1 MKRNY
6 LIAIASFL
14 ILTLIFSSAKK
25 DENAEQEDVIS
36 NGSKVVAVPIPSQI
50 NFAGEQVALDKF
62 EVKERLDREL
72 LVNSYWQSNSLL
84 MIKRSKR
91 AFEIIEPI
99 LAEYDV
105 PEDFKYLAVAE
116 SGLLNVTSSAGA
128 KGVWQFM
135 QSTAKSYNLE
145 VNGEVDERLHLEKST
160 IAACQYLKEAHIR
173 FGSWTLA
180 AAAYNRGPA
189 GVERDLKKQRVGD
202 YFDLHLNTETSR
214 YVLRILALK
223 TIFENQT
230 AYGIHLKNEDYYGS
244 ISTINVVIDSSINNI
259 AKYALQLGTNYHV
272 LKSLNPWLKS
282 NELTVV
288 NKTYTIKAPLVN

>member
-36 NGSKVVAVPIPSQI
+36 KGSKVVAVPIPSQI

-259 AKYALQLGTNYHV
+259 AEYALQLGTNYHV

>member
-36 NGSKVVAVPIPSQI
+36 KGSKVVAVPIPSQI

-91 AFEIIEPI
+91 AFEIIDPI

-160 IAACQYLKEAHIR
+160 IAACQYLKKAHIR

-189 GVERDLKKQRVGD
+189 GVERDLKKQQVGD

-230 AYGIHLKNEDYYGS
+230 SYGIHLKNEDYYGS
-244 ISTINVVIDSSINNI
+244 ISTINVVVDSSINNI
-259 AKYALQLGTNYHV
+259 AEYALQLGTNYHV

>member
-36 NGSKVVAVPIPSQI
+36 KGSKVVAVPIPSQI
-50 NFAGEQVALDKF
+50 SFAGEQVALDKF

-145 VNGEVDERLHLEKST
+145 VNAEVDERLHLEKST

-189 GVERDLKKQRVGD
+189 GVERDLKKQQVGD

-230 AYGIHLKNEDYYGS
+230 SYGIHLKNEDYYGS
-244 ISTINVVIDSSINNI
+244 ISTINVVVDSSIINI
-259 AKYALQLGTNYHV
+259 AEYALQLGTNYHV

>member
-36 NGSKVVAVPIPSQI
+36 KGSKVVAVPIPSQI
-50 NFAGEQVALDKF
+50 SFAGEQVALDKF

-145 VNGEVDERLHLEKST
+145 VNGEVDERLHLKKST
-160 IAACQYLKEAHIR
+160 IAACQYLKEAHTR

-230 AYGIHLKNEDYYGS
+230 SYGIHLKNEDYYGS
-244 ISTINVVIDSSINNI
+244 ISTINVVVDSSINNI
-259 AKYALQLGTNYHV
+259 AEYALQLGTNYHV

>member
-36 NGSKVVAVPIPSQI
+36 KGSKVVAVPIPSQI

-145 VNGEVDERLHLEKST
+145 VNEEVDERLHLEKST
-160 IAACQYLKEAHIR
+160 IAACQYLKEAHTR

-189 GVERDLKKQRVGD
+189 GVERDLKKQQVGD

-230 AYGIHLKNEDYYGS
+230 SYGIHLKNEDYYGS
-244 ISTINVVIDSSINNI
+244 ISTINVVVDSSINNI
-259 AKYALQLGTNYHV
+259 AEYALQLGTNYHV

-282 NELTVV
+282 NELTVA

>member
-36 NGSKVVAVPIPSQI
+36 KGSKVVAVPIPSQI

-145 VNGEVDERLHLEKST
+145 VNGEVDERLHLKEST
-160 IAACQYLKEAHIR
+160 IAACQYLKEAHTR

-189 GVERDLKKQRVGD
+189 GVERDLKKQQVGD

-230 AYGIHLKNEDYYGS
+230 SYGIHLKNEDYYGS
-244 ISTINVVIDSSINNI
+244 ISTINVVVDSSINNI
-259 AKYALQLGTNYHV
+259 AEYALQLGTNYHV

>member
-36 NGSKVVAVPIPSQI
+36 KGSKVVAVPIPSQI

-160 IAACQYLKEAHIR
+160 IAACQYLKEAHTR

-189 GVERDLKKQRVGD
+189 GVERDLKKQQVGD

-230 AYGIHLKNEDYYGS
+230 SYGIHLKNEDYYGS
-244 ISTINVVIDSSINNI
+244 ITTINVVVDSSINNI
-259 AKYALQLGTNYHV
+259 AEYALQLGTNYHV

-288 NKTYTIKAPLVN
+288 DKIYTIKAPLVN

>member
-36 NGSKVVAVPIPSQI
+36 KGSKVVAVPIPSQI
-50 NFAGEQVALDKF
+50 SFAGEQVALDKF

-145 VNGEVDERLHLEKST
+145 VNGEVDERLHLKKST
-160 IAACQYLKEAHIR
+160 IAACQYLKEAHTR

-189 GVERDLKKQRVGD
+189 GVERDLKKQQVGD

-230 AYGIHLKNEDYYGS
+230 SYGIHLKNEDYYGS

-259 AKYALQLGTNYHV
+259 AEYALQLGTNYHV

>member
-36 NGSKVVAVPIPSQI
+36 KGVKVVAVPIPSQI
-50 NFAGEQVALDKF
+50 NFAGEQVGLDKF

-145 VNGEVDERLHLEKST
+145 VNAEVDERLHLEKST
-160 IAACQYLKEAHIR
+160 IAACQYLKEAHTR

-189 GVERDLKKQRVGD
+189 GVERDLKKQQVGD

-230 AYGIHLKNEDYYGS
+230 SYGIHLKNEDYYGS
-244 ISTINVVIDSSINNI
+244 ISTINVVVDSSINNI
-259 AKYALQLGTNYHV
+259 AEYALQLGTNYHV

-288 NKTYTIKAPLVN
+288 DKTYTIKAPLVN

>member
-36 NGSKVVAVPIPSQI
+36 KGSKVVAVPIPSQI

-145 VNGEVDERLHLEKST
+145 VNGEVDERLHLKKST
-160 IAACQYLKEAHIR
+160 IAACQYLKEAHTR

-189 GVERDLKKQRVGD
+189 GVERDLKKQQVGD

-230 AYGIHLKNEDYYGS
+230 SYGIHLKNEDYYGS

>member
-36 NGSKVVAVPIPSQI
+36 KGSKVVAVPIPSQI

-160 IAACQYLKEAHIR
+160 IAACQYLNEAHTR

-189 GVERDLKKQRVGD
+189 GVERDLKKQQVGD

-230 AYGIHLKNEDYYGS
+230 SYGIHLKNEDYYGS
-244 ISTINVVIDSSINNI
+244 ISTINVVVDSSINNI
-259 AKYALQLGTNYHV
+259 AEYALQLGTNYHV

>member
-36 NGSKVVAVPIPSQI
+36 KGSKVVAVPIPSQI

-160 IAACQYLKEAHIR
+160 IAACQYLKEAHTR

-230 AYGIHLKNEDYYGS
+230 SYGIHLKNEDYYGS

>member
-36 NGSKVVAVPIPSQI
+36 KGSKVVAVPIPSQI

-145 VNGEVDERLHLEKST
+145 VNGEVDERLHLKKST
-160 IAACQYLKEAHIR
+160 IAACQYLKEAHTR

-189 GVERDLKKQRVGD
+189 GVERDLKKQQVGD

-230 AYGIHLKNEDYYGS
+230 SYGIHLKNEDYYGS
-244 ISTINVVIDSSINNI
+244 ISTINVVVDSSIINI
-259 AKYALQLGTNYHV
+259 AEYALQLGTNYHV

>member
-36 NGSKVVAVPIPSQI
+36 QGSKVVAVPIPSQI

-145 VNGEVDERLHLEKST
+145 VNAEVDERLHLEKST

-189 GVERDLKKQRVGD
+189 GVERDLKKQQVGD

-230 AYGIHLKNEDYYGS
+230 SYGIHLKNEDYYGS
-244 ISTINVVIDSSINNI
+244 ISTINVVVDSSINNI
-259 AKYALQLGTNYHV
+259 AEYALQLGTNYHV

>member
-36 NGSKVVAVPIPSQI
+36 KGSKVVAVPIPSQI

-189 GVERDLKKQRVGD
+189 GVERDLKKQQVGD

-230 AYGIHLKNEDYYGS
+230 SYGIHLKNEDYYGS
-244 ISTINVVIDSSINNI
+244 ISTINVVVDSSINNI
-259 AKYALQLGTNYHV
+259 AEYALQLGTNYHV

>member
-145 VNGEVDERLHLEKST
+145 VNAEVDERLHLEKST

-189 GVERDLKKQRVGD
+189 GVERDLKKQQVGD

-230 AYGIHLKNEDYYGS
+230 SYGIHLKNEDYYGS
-244 ISTINVVIDSSINNI
+244 ISTINVVVDSSINNI
-259 AKYALQLGTNYHV
+259 AEYALQLGTNYHV

>member
-6 LIAIASFL
+6 LLAIASLL
-14 ILTLIFSSAKK
+14 ILTFIFSSAKK

-36 NGSKVVAVPIPSQI
+36 QGSKVVAVPIPNQI
-50 NFAGEQVALDKF
+50 SFAGEQVALDKF

-145 VNGEVDERLHLEKST
+145 VNREVDERLHLEKST
-160 IAACQYLKEAHIR
+160 IAACQYLKEAHVR

-189 GVERDLKKQRVGD
+189 GVERDLAKQQVGD

-230 AYGIHLKNEDYYGS
+230 SYGIHLKNEDYYGS
-244 ISTINVVIDSSINNI
+244 ISTINVLVDSSINNI
-259 AKYALQLGTNYHV
+259 AEYALQLGTNYHV

>member
-36 NGSKVVAVPIPSQI
+36 KGSKVVAVPIPSQI

-145 VNGEVDERLHLEKST
+145 VNGEVDERLHLKKST
-160 IAACQYLKEAHIR
+160 IAACQYLKEAHTR

-189 GVERDLKKQRVGD
+189 GVERDLKKQQVGD

-259 AKYALQLGTNYHV
+259 AEYALQLGTNYHV